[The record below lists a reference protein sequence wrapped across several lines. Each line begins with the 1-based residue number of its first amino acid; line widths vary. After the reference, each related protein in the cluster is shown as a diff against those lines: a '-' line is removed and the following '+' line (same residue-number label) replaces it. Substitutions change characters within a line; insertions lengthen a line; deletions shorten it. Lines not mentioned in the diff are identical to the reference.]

1 MAESNL
7 EKSLKKAQTL
17 KVCEFCETNTNIEW
31 KCIDCD
37 LWMCDNCKKKLHI
50 KVKLASKH
58 NVIARKDMGTQSKLK
73 LKNIPCKIHQIQFYC
88 LFCKTCEKCVC
99 PDCVSSID
107 HTQHDFQSLEEIHAE
122 KTKTLLECNQ
132 IVKEE
137 LFNVYNTRA
146 KQIDTFRQDQN
157 MQLNEAIQEMR
168 DHAKMII
175 LAVNAAVEQ
184 QVELINKKRG
194 VMATYALKE
203 EDKNKRFSLAI
214 QQMAEKIFKSMSY
227 SNTEDLFEAA
237 YNVEKTLQTLEKPSL
252 QLYGQEVVFDK
263 GTIDQSL
270 VDQMVGKFN
279 DATEDISISTI
290 KTFPTTQF
298 KGCVGASFGKDGHA
312 WLLDNDTKYS
322 KETAFHIKI
331 DNDLTTLSTVKQ
343 HTNIDACELAVT
355 KSGEVFL
362 FLVKDSAVK
371 RLNSKGELVVYKS
384 FEPLLVRGLH
394 VTKSDEIVVGLRE
407 KGALFPVTDDSQR
420 QIVVFDSNGIQRKS
434 YEHDWG
440 TGTRLFSVP
449 YRFASNAHSE
459 LYVIDWL
466 SEKRTSR
473 IVALGTY
480 RSINWTYT
488 GKSDAGFKARDI
500 VTTNSGNIVVL
511 TPDDLHILSTS
522 GEVLH
527 IFSSD
532 DLPLRSPSS
541 LDIDSNNHL
550 WIIGSHGTGSD
561 KYTVLNMLSFSGF

>member
-7 EKSLKKAQTL
+7 ETSLKKAQTL
-17 KVCEFCETNTNIEW
+17 KVCEFCETNTNIEG

-73 LKNIPCKIHQIQFYC
+73 LMNIPCKIHEIQFYC

-107 HTQHDFQSLEEIHAE
+107 HSKHNFESLEEIHAE

-146 KQIDTFRQDQN
+146 KQIDRFRQDQN
-157 MQLNEAIQEMR
+157 VQLNEAIQEMR

-184 QVELINKKRG
+184 QVELISKKRG

-214 QQMAEKIFKSMSY
+214 EQMADKIFKSMSY

-237 YNVEKTLQTLEKPSL
+237 HDVEKTLQTLEKPSL

-270 VDQMVGKFN
+270 VDQMVGTFS
-279 DATEDISISTI
+279 DVTEDISISTI
-290 KTFPTTQF
+290 KTFLTTQF
-298 KGCVGASFGKDGHA
+298 KSCVGASFGKDGHA

-407 KGALFPVTDDSQR
+407 KGALFPVTDHSKR
-420 QIVVFDSNGIQRKS
+420 RIVVFDSNGIQRKS
-434 YEHDWG
+434 YEHDWES
-440 TGTRLFSVP
+440 GTRLFSVP

-466 SEKRTSR
+466 SDKRVSR

-480 RSINWTYT
+480 HSINWTYT
-488 GKSDAGFKARDI
+488 GKSDAGIKARDI

-511 TPDDLHILSTS
+511 TPDDLHILSAS

-527 IFSSD
+527 ICSSD
-532 DLPLRSPSS
+532 DFHFGSPGC

-550 WIIGSHGTGSD
+550 WVMGSVD
-561 KYTVLNMLSFSGF
+561 KSAVLNMLSFSGF

>member
-1 MAESNL
+1 M
-7 EKSLKKAQTL
+7 
-17 KVCEFCETNTNIEW
+17 
-31 KCIDCD
+31 
-37 LWMCDNCKKKLHI
+37 
-50 KVKLASKH
+50 
-58 NVIARKDMGTQSKLK
+58 
-73 LKNIPCKIHQIQFYC
+73 
-88 LFCKTCEKCVC
+88 
-99 PDCVSSID
+99 
-107 HTQHDFQSLEEIHAE
+107 EEIHAE

-194 VMATYALKE
+194 VMATYALNE
-203 EDKNKRFSLAI
+203 EDKNKGFSLAI

-237 YNVEKTLQTLEKPSL
+237 YDVEMTLQTLEKPSL
-252 QLYGQEVVFDK
+252 QLYGQDVVFDK

-270 VDQMVGKFN
+270 VDQMVGKFI
-279 DATEDISISTI
+279 DATEDISITTI

-343 HTNIDACELAVT
+343 YTNIDACELAVT

-407 KGALFPVTDDSQR
+407 KGALFPVTDHSKR
-420 QIVVFDSNGIQRKS
+420 RIVVFDSNGIKRKS
-434 YEHDWG
+434 YEHNWE
-440 TGTRLFSVP
+440 TGKRLFSVP

-466 SEKRTSR
+466 SEKRVSR

-488 GKSDAGFKARDI
+488 GNSDAGIKARDI

-511 TPDDLHILSTS
+511 TPDDLHILSVS

-527 IFSSD
+527 IFSSED
-532 DLPLRSPSS
+532 FQFGSPGC

-550 WIIGSHGTGSD
+550 WVMGSAD
-561 KYTVLNMLSFSGF
+561 KSAVLNMLSFSGF

>member
-1 MAESNL
+1 
-7 EKSLKKAQTL
+7 
-17 KVCEFCETNTNIEW
+17 
-31 KCIDCD
+31 
-37 LWMCDNCKKKLHI
+37 MCDNCNNKLHS
-50 KVKLASKH
+50 KAKLASKH

-73 LKNIPCKIHQIQFYC
+73 LKNIPCKIHQIQ

-107 HTQHDFQSLEEIHAE
+107 HSKHDFESLEEIHAE

-184 QVELINKKRG
+184 QVELINKTRG

-214 QQMAEKIFKSMSY
+214 QQMADKIFKSMSY

-279 DATEDISISTI
+279 DATDATEDISITTI

-322 KETAFHIKI
+322 EETAFHIKI

-343 HTNIDACELAVT
+343 HTNIVCYDIDNVHIEIISIQKLINIDCR
-355 KSGEVFL
+355 K
-362 FLVKDSAVK
+362 LV
-371 RLNSKGELVVYKS
+371 
-384 FEPLLVRGLH
+384 
-394 VTKSDEIVVGLRE
+394 EIL
-407 KGALFPVTDDSQR
+407 
-420 QIVVFDSNGIQRKS
+420 
-434 YEHDWG
+434 
-440 TGTRLFSVP
+440 
-449 YRFASNAHSE
+449 
-459 LYVIDWL
+459 
-466 SEKRTSR
+466 
-473 IVALGTY
+473 
-480 RSINWTYT
+480 
-488 GKSDAGFKARDI
+488 
-500 VTTNSGNIVVL
+500 VL
-511 TPDDLHILSTS
+511 TLK
-522 GEVLH
+522 E
-527 IFSSD
+527 
-532 DLPLRSPSS
+532 
-541 LDIDSNNHL
+541 
-550 WIIGSHGTGSD
+550 
-561 KYTVLNMLSFSGF
+561 